1 MSPLSWLRLSLMRAR
16 RRFSSNGFRLCK
28 RACRPRLRPGP
39 RPRHSA
45 PSRQCPGSYLAQL
58 RRVPCPPR
66 QPHARRER
74 GAAAGPARADLRA
87 SARTPNGDR
96 GLQGGPVRDL
106 SGSQWCARHA
116 RSPALRRQRARPAP
130 PRGVRPPVGPTSA
143 FVPARG
149 GGGRGDGGAPGIP
162 LQASASHLR
171 RGRGPGAPSS
181 QSTCGGV
188 CGLEGRCC
196 GQALALPCPA
206 PPFFPPSRSAA
217 PLSPALGLGRGPRGE
232 GTPKSPASGSYYSA
246 QVSTTGRD
254 SPHQLGC
261 GAGRGDRGPVRDLY
275 TLRLQ
280 RLEIG
285 QGGLSPCGSVES
297 SGPHRLK

>member
-1 MSPLSWLRLSLMRAR
+1 M
-16 RRFSSNGFRLCK
+16 
-28 RACRPRLRPGP
+28 
-39 RPRHSA
+39 
-45 PSRQCPGSYLAQL
+45 
-58 RRVPCPPR
+58 
-66 QPHARRER
+66 
-74 GAAAGPARADLRA
+74 
-87 SARTPNGDR
+87 
-96 GLQGGPVRDL
+96 RDL

-206 PPFFPPSRSAA
+206 PPFFPPSRGRISGSSE
-217 PLSPALGLGRGPRGE
+217 PRPGPGQGTQRRGDPQVPGVRELLLSSGFYYGE
-232 GTPKSPASGSYYSA
+232 GLAPPVGLRGWKGRPRPGKRSLHTPAPTAGNWPGRTKPPAV
-246 QVSTTGRD
+246 Q
-254 SPHQLGC
+254 
-261 GAGRGDRGPVRDLY
+261 
-275 TLRLQ
+275 
-280 RLEIG
+280 
-285 QGGLSPCGSVES
+285 
-297 SGPHRLK
+297 